1 MRAESRTKESQRL
14 SNHFPN
20 VEIHGVG
27 RGVNVVV
34 LKGGGCEETYFHT
47 NSQIMTKGDFE
58 FDSNL

>member
-1 MRAESRTKESQRL
+1 MWVESRTKESQRL

-34 LKGGGCEETYFHT
+34 LKGGGSGRLRKRTV
-47 NSQIMTKGDFE
+47 IPI
-58 FDSNL
+58 LR

>member
-34 LKGGGCEETYFHT
+34 LKGGRCGHLRKRTFI
-47 NSQIMTKGDFE
+47 SI
-58 FDSNL
+58 LR

>member
-1 MRAESRTKESQRL
+1 MRVESRTKESQRL

-34 LKGGGCEETYFHT
+34 LKGGGCGHLRKRTFT
-47 NSQIMTKGDFE
+47 PI
-58 FDSNL
+58 LR

>member
-27 RGVNVVV
+27 RGVNVV
-34 LKGGGCEETYFHT
+34 LKGGGCGHLRKRTF
-47 NSQIMTKGDFE
+47 IPI
-58 FDSNL
+58 LR